1 VARDTSKLLLSKS
14 MQGLYIGALMF
25 LGVIIL
31 GTTAY
36 WTEGWK
42 LADAFYM
49 VIITVF
55 SVGYEEVEP
64 VTTPMLRAITILIII
79 AGDGS
84 KVYFV
89 GSLVRFITEGEIG
102 KAMEEHRKS
111 RDIETITG
119 HAIICGYGRIG
130 QTLARELTSVG
141 FPFLIVDNNA
151 ERVALAHSHGYQA
164 LAGDAGARSCWPP
177 SCPATWSTSSSP

>member
-1 VARDTSKLLLSKS
+1 
-14 MQGLYIGALMF
+14 MHGLYIGALMF
-25 LGVIIL
+25 LGVIAL

-36 WTEGWK
+36 RLEGWH
-42 LADAFYM
+42 LGDAFYM

-55 SVGYEEVEP
+55 SVGYGEKSEP
-64 VTTPMLRAITILIII
+64 VSTAHAPLYHITIFIII
-79 AGDGS
+79 AGDAS

-111 RDIETITG
+111 RDIDTISG

-130 QTLARELTSVG
+130 AR
-141 FPFLIVDNNA
+141 PWA
-151 ERVALAHSHGYQA
+151 A
-164 LAGDAGARSCWPP
+164 
-177 SCPATWSTSSSP
+177 SSSRKNFPSSLSTTLPSGSRSRHSPRFSRRLSAMPAMKAR